1 MSAAME
7 YATLKNGKKP
17 IGLGSELSMPRR
29 RVQLKS

>member
-1 MSAAME
+1 ME

-17 IGLGSELSMPRR
+17 IGLGSEDELSMPRR